1 MCFEKIRDDYSK
13 SVTDIYR
20 YIFMTFYLWI
30 KKDFSSQSALLCLLE
45 KWEFA
50 FHNKYLAEG
59 ILMDLSKVSHTRNKE
74 LLITK
79 LHTYNH
85 NKISLKLLLS
95 YLTTSLWGWKK
106 NNIPFSCW
114 REIIKGITQGSALRP
129 IIFNIFL
136 SNLFFLC

>member
-1 MCFEKIRDDYSK
+1 
-13 SVTDIYR
+13 
-20 YIFMTFYLWI
+20 
-30 KKDFSSQSALLCLLE
+30 
-45 KWEFA
+45 
-50 FHNKYLAEG
+50 
-59 ILMDLSKVSHTRNKE
+59 MDLSKVSHTRNKE

-106 NNIPFSCW
+106 NNIPFSSW